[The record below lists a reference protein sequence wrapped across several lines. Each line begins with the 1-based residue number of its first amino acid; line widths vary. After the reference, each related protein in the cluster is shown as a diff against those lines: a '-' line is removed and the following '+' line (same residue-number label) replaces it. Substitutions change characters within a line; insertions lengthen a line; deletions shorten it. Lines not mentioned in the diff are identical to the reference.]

1 MGIRILIVEDEFIV
15 ANDLSMILEKAGYSV
30 CDIASSVAEARTIIA
45 KQKPQLVLLDIHLEG
60 TLTGIDL
67 AKELLEDNIAFVYLS
82 ANSNQ
87 KILELAKN
95 TQPYGFLVKPFRE
108 KDVLVSLEIAQY
120 LHNQNLA
127 LKRDTELALESVITD
142 IIAQDVN
149 WEDRFLKIAKA
160 IQPHIP
166 FDFVAIGMKNLDNIP
181 YHGVCF
187 LRLSYNEYQAIGT
200 QELMNM
206 TGIKASDLPKYQVPG
221 NEDTKSSIYNLV
233 DFEEV
238 CKINPSKKLV
248 AKTFG
253 MSANLVMFIP
263 IDGRAGFTLS
273 FYNRKGAAYH
283 NRHLALV
290 NRLQKPMSQTFEGVL
305 AGSGK
310 PMKNNIPDEVS
321 KGRQIKVK
329 QAGFAGIIGKSHL
342 LLTALDHLTL
352 VAPMETSVLILG
364 ESGTGKERFAKSIHE
379 LSSRNK
385 KPIVVVNCAALP
397 THLIESELFG
407 HEKGAFTGA
416 VDRRIGK
423 FEQASGGSI
432 FLDEMGELPL
442 ESQAKLLRVLQEKEI
457 ERLGGRETIQVDVR
471 IIAATNCNLEKE
483 VAAGRFRLDLY
494 YRLNVFPIILPPLRD
509 RKGDIPI
516 LAAHFLEKYAA
527 MAGKSEM
534 VVSSHALQELE
545 HYSWPGNVRELEH
558 IIERN
563 VLLSRGNS
571 IDKLILPNG
580 VTHVPE
586 VKTEDGYV
594 KSIDENE
601 RDYILSVLKKC
612 GGRISGPGGAADLL
626 DVPATTLNSKMKR
639 LGIVRKHVG

>member
-1 MGIRILIVEDEFIV
+1 MGIKILIVEDEFIV
-15 ANDLSMILEKAGYSV
+15 ANDLSMILEKAGYLV
-30 CDIASSVAEARTIIA
+30 CGIASSVEEARVIIA
-45 KQKPQLVLLDIHLEG
+45 KHTPQLVLLDIHLEG
-60 TLTGIDL
+60 KLTGIDL
-67 AKELLEDNIAFVYLS
+67 AKELLERNIAFVYLS

-87 KILELAKN
+87 KILEQAKS

-120 LHNQNLA
+120 LHHQNIS
-127 LKRDTELALESVITD
+127 LKRDTELALQSVITD
-142 IIAQDVN
+142 IISQEINWQDK
-149 WEDRFLKIAKA
+149 FLKISKT

-166 FDFVAIGMKNLDNIP
+166 FDFVAIGMKNLDSIP
-181 YHGVCF
+181 YDGVCF
-187 LRLSYNEYQAIGT
+187 LRLSFNEYQAIGT
-200 QELMNM
+200 QELMTM
-206 TGIKASDLPKYQVPG
+206 TGLQSSDLTKYQVPAS
-221 NEDTKSSIYNLV
+221 EDTRSAIYNLA

-253 MSANLVMFIP
+253 MSSNLVMFIP
-263 IDGRAGFTLS
+263 IEGRAGFTLS
-273 FYNRKGAAYH
+273 FYSRKNDVYN
-283 NRHLALV
+283 NRHLTLV
-290 NRLQKPMSQTFEGVL
+290 NRLQKQMSLTFDGIVKDVKRAPRENLQVNPNKMY
-305 AGSGK
+305 AA
-310 PMKNNIPDEVS
+310 N
-321 KGRQIKVK
+321 VK
-329 QAGFAGIIGKSHL
+329 QNGFVGIIGKSHL
-342 LLTALDHLTL
+342 LLTALDHLSI
-352 VAPMETSVLILG
+352 VAPLETSVLILG

-379 LSSRNK
+379 LSPRSK

-416 VDRRIGK
+416 IERRIGK
-423 FEQASGGSI
+423 FEQASGGTI

-442 ESQAKLLRVLQEKEI
+442 ESQAKLLRVLQEREI
-457 ERLGGRETIQVDVR
+457 ERLGGRETIKIDVR

-516 LAAHFLEKYAA
+516 LVAHFLEKYGA
-527 MAGKSEM
+527 MVGKAEVKLSDQ
-534 VVSSHALQELE
+534 ALKELE
-545 HYSWPGNVRELEH
+545 DYAWPGNVRELEH
-558 IIERN
+558 IMERN
-563 VLLSRGNS
+563 ILLSRENN
-571 IDKLILPNG
+571 IDRVILPNTPTDRPL
-580 VTHVPE
+580 VQQ
-586 VKTEDGYV
+586 EDGHV

-601 RDYILSVLKKC
+601 RDYILTVLKKS
-612 GGRISGPGGAADLL
+612 GGRISGPGGAAELL